1 MRRNEDRL
9 TDLWDITE
17 HNNIQIMEVS
27 EEEKRKGL
35 RKYLKRLVKNLLNMR
50 KEIAT
55 QVQEAQRLPYSR
67 RQTQ

>member
-1 MRRNEDRL
+1 MLEIITEEQNKEKRMRRNEDSL

-17 HNNIQIMEVS
+17 HNNIRIIKVS

-35 RKYLKRLVKNLLNMR
+35 RKYLKRLVENLLNMR

-55 QVQEAQRLPYSR
+55 
-67 RQTQ
+67 

>member
-1 MRRNEDRL
+1 MRRNEDSL

-17 HNNIQIMEVS
+17 HNNIRIIEVS

-35 RKYLKRLVKNLLNMR
+35 RKYLKRLVENINMR